1 VSLHIEDSGEEFFD
15 DPIEESNEHEERS
28 EGFRFYKKYF
38 LIGAII
44 LGLIGVNGTLASN
57 ISINGGRVEY
67 GQGTSGLKT
76 CAQGDLSFSQTV
88 ESRAAAHYLKSITV
102 NNIPKSCA
110 GYDLVLSILQPGAA
124 GSSTL
129 NNFFGSVK
137 KLIIF
142 DKASSFFVSIA
153 DSAFVTLTSTTD
165 GTVDKLVITFATA
178 SINATDIGTIGI
190 ETTENTLTGLPC
202 GAGGDCIAGD
212 LGPGGGIV
220 LVSSDTAFAAP
231 GSPCDLNCHFI
242 EVDTSAVNVSDVW
255 TRDSSGNATSG
266 AVGAVYHGFGGGYY
280 NTKLA
285 QESANGANN
294 NPHYDAAASPL
305 PGAISGC
312 WNRKTGGLGAGTNRW
327 YLPTLTEYTWFFY
340 ATYLNAAVRTRLSSF
355 PAVTNYYTSEEAAS
369 SATFPS
375 LWVTNFAADGL
386 PRLTLTTN
394 NLVAMRTVS
403 GDNSTTNGAI
413 SVSPITSANALVSGT
428 YANYE
433 KVQVFPHNK
442 ISGYA
447 YICAHAFN

>member
-1 VSLHIEDSGEEFFD
+1 VALDIEDSSDEFSD
-15 DPIEESNEHEERS
+15 DPIQESS
-28 EGFRFYKKYF
+28 EPIESSNGFRFYKKYF

-44 LGLIGVNGTLASN
+44 IGLIGVNGTLASN

-67 GQGTSGLKT
+67 GQGTSGVKT
-76 CAQGDLSFSQTV
+76 CAQGDLSFAQTV
-88 ESRAAAHYLKSITV
+88 ESRAAVHYLKSITV
-102 NNIPKSCA
+102 NNIPKSCS
-110 GYDLVLSILQPGAA
+110 GYDLVLSILQPGAE

-137 KLIIF
+137 KLIIY
-142 DKASSFFVSIA
+142 DKASAFYVSTS
-153 DSAFVTLTSTTD
+153 DSPYVTLTSTTD
-165 GTVDKLVITFATA
+165 GTVDKLVITFGTA
-178 SINATDIGTIGI
+178 SISAANIGTIGI
-190 ETTENTLTGLPC
+190 ESTENTLTGLPC
-202 GAGGDCIAGD
+202 GAGGDCLAGD

-220 LVSSDTAFAAP
+220 LVASDTPFAAS

-242 EVDTSAVNVSDVW
+242 EVDTSAVNVSDAW
-255 TRDSSGNATSG
+255 TRDSGGNATSG

-294 NPHYDAAASPL
+294 NPNFDPNAATP

-312 WNRKTGGLGAGTNRW
+312 WNRKTGGLGTGTNRW
-327 YLPTLTEYTWFFY
+327 YLPTLMEYTWFFY
-340 ATYLNAAVRTRLSSF
+340 ATYKNASVRTRLSSF

-369 SATFPS
+369 AATFPS
-375 LWVTNFAADGL
+375 LWVTNFAADGP

-403 GDNSTTNGAI
+403 GDNTTTNGAI
-413 SVSPITSANALVSGT
+413 STSPITSLNALVSGT

-442 ISGYA
+442 VSGYA